1 MALIP
6 EYKYPDGPGYLNL
19 SDDDKVFAGYQ
30 TGGVFLFHDI
40 IDIDMSGLN
49 TTVTFENPVM
59 LYKFTLDNDVELR
72 LYAWFDTVNLLYSA
86 VWKAFY
92 DGVEFTSQQYSQS
105 GLNTGMAGEV
115 NDSDFIEKGSY
126 YKTGTNLDVPWKLV
140 VQTLYPA
147 NPTEN
152 LTPADSFGFYLFGA
166 SHRNVQIGTEWVDI
180 RNDLDAIQPGVLLTF
195 DNLVQIPYGDGTQRV
210 DYNYAAWRFY
220 NLNTTSAYMKTAGK
234 GTNKNITG
242 GSNQD
247 PEAPEDDTSGT
258 GGGGGVYDP
267 TSDPVDFP
275 SLPTGGA
282 LTSGMIKGFVIGQG
296 NLIALQQKLWNM
308 SIFDIETQF
317 QKLVQN
323 PLECLISL
331 HCLPCLP
338 TTGGNPENIKLGS
351 FDTEVTGNR
360 ITNQYLTVDAGTLN
374 VPKYWGSALDYAPY
388 TRAEIFL
395 PFIGIRNLQIEDI
408 QGLTLTLKY
417 HVDVLTGDC
426 VAYIKCGNSVLYTF
440 TGNCIQHIPCTAT
453 SSDLLAKNIS
463 AVGMVGVG
471 LATGNPAAAVAG
483 AAAGAI
489 NSATAKNHVQ
499 RSGEVAGS
507 PGVMSEFTPY
517 MIFHRPKQSLAK
529 NYNKFKGYPTNI
541 TYTLNTLTG
550 YTEVEHVHLT
560 GIKATDTELQEIE
573 NLLKSGV
580 II

>member
-1 MALIP
+1 MALVP

-19 SDDDKVFAGYQ
+19 SDDDKFFAGYE
-30 TGGVFLFHDI
+30 TGQVFLFRDI
-40 IDIDMSGLN
+40 FDIDVSGLTAYDVN
-49 TTVTFENPVM
+49 NQK
-59 LYKFTLDNDVELR
+59 LLWKCTLDNDVELR
-72 LYAWFDTVNLLYSA
+72 LYGFWDSA
-86 VWKAFY
+86 NQLTQAGFKAFY
-92 DGVEFTSQQYSQS
+92 NDVEFTAQQYQNS
-105 GLNTGMAGEV
+105 GLNTGAAGEL
-115 NDSDFIEKGSY
+115 NDYTFIDQATY
-126 YKTGTNLDVPWKLV
+126 YTMGGLMNLPAKLV
-140 VQTLYPA
+140 MSTFYPA

-152 LTPADSFGFYLFGA
+152 VTPAIGFGFKLYVAGG
-166 SHRNVQIGTEWVDI
+166 RQIGEDTLI
-180 RNDLDAIQPGVLLTF
+180 NDLSAIQPNILLTYA
-195 DNLVQIPYGDGTQRV
+195 NLTNIPYGDHMERV
-210 DYNYAAWRFY
+210 DFSAGAWQFF
-220 NLNTTSAYMKTAGK
+220 NLNTTSAFMRTAGK

-247 PEAPEDDTSGT
+247 PETPEDDTSGT
-258 GGGGGVYDP
+258 GGGGGTYDP
-267 TSDPVDFP
+267 TSDPIDFP

-360 ITNQYLTVDAGTLN
+360 ITNQYLTVDAGTIN
-374 VPKYWGSALDYAPY
+374 VPKYWGSALDYAPFS
-388 TRAEIFL
+388 RAEIFL

-426 VAYIKCGNSVLYTF
+426 VAYLKCGNSVLYTF

-471 LATGNPAAAVAG
+471 IATGNPAAAVAG

-507 PGVMSEFTPY
+507 PGVMSDFTPY
-517 MIFHRPKQSLAK
+517 LIFHRPKQSLAK
-529 NYNKFKGYPTNI
+529 NYNKFKGYPSNI

-560 GIKATDTELQEIE
+560 GIRATDTELEEIE
-573 NLLKSGV
+573 NKLKEGV

>member
-19 SDDDKVFAGYQ
+19 SDDNKIFAGYE
-30 TGGVFLFHDI
+30 TGQVFLFRDI
-40 IDIDMSGLN
+40 FDVDVSGLN
-49 TTVTFENPVM
+49 EYTVNNQK
-59 LYKFTLDNDVELR
+59 LIWKCTLDNDVELR
-72 LYAWFDTVNLLYSA
+72 LYGYWDQVNRLTQA
-86 VWKAFY
+86 GFKAFY
-92 DGVEFTSQQYSQS
+92 NDVEFTAEQYRNS
-105 GLNTGMAGEV
+105 GLNTGETGEL
-115 NDSDFIEKGSY
+115 NDYTFIDRSTFYTMG
-126 YKTGTNLDVPWKLV
+126 GLMNLPAKLV
-140 VQTLYPA
+140 MSTFYPP

-152 LTPADSFGFYLFGA
+152 VTPATGFGFKLYVAGG
-166 SHRNVQIGTEWVDI
+166 RQIGDDVLI
-180 RNDLDAIQPGVLLTF
+180 NDLSAIQPNILLTYA
-195 DNLVQIPYGDGTQRV
+195 NLTDIPYGDHMERV
-210 DYNYAAWRFY
+210 DFSTGAWQFY
-220 NLNTTSAYMKTAGK
+220 NLNTTSAFMKTAGK

-282 LTSGMIKGFVIGQG
+282 LTSGMIKGFVIGSG
-296 NLIALQQKLWNM
+296 NLILLQQKLWNM

-338 TTGGNPENIKLGS
+338 SVGNPENIKLGS

-374 VPKYWGSALDYAPY
+374 VPKYWGSALDYAPF
-388 TRAEIFL
+388 TRAEIYL

-426 VAYIKCGNSVLYTF
+426 VAYIKCGNSILYTF

-471 LATGNPAAAVAG
+471 LATGNPAATVAG

-507 PGVMSEFTPY
+507 PGVMSDFTPY